1 MNFGQHIVR
10 IFDRFRPDR
19 LQRGNFPPLGPLPT
33 TVHQNRQSSIRPLA
47 FRSLWSGKTSDR
59 PSVFKTDGTFAFV
72 CPTGQRGA
80 QLYEFA
86 VTLPAVLLVFTGLLS
101 FGVYLNK
108 SIELTNS
115 TSLAGQYL
123 AISRLPAPATSDP
136 CAVFV
141 SAFQNVSP
149 YLLPGSLSYTFYF
162 NSRTTTP
169 YTQTF
174 TAATSCSAAGT
185 ALTGMVQGGSVTA
198 TVTYPCSLGVFGLN
212 LAPGCILKSQVTEI
226 IQ

>member
-1 MNFGQHIVR
+1 MSFGQHISNTLSL
-10 IFDRFRPDR
+10 FRPALLRIRANLNTLLAGDR
-19 LQRGNFPPLGPLPT
+19 PT
-33 TVHQNRQSSIRPLA
+33 STIPFA
-47 FRSLWSGKTSDR
+47 PGELWSGRIYGGQSRFETRAQCASHF
-59 PSVFKTDGTFAFV
+59 PA
-72 CPTGQRGA
+72 GQRGA

-86 VTLPAVLLVFTGLLS
+86 VTLPAILLVFTGLLS

-149 YLLPGSLSYTFYF
+149 YLLPASLTYTFYF
-162 NSRTTTP
+162 DSRTTTP

-174 TAATSCSAAGT
+174 TAATSCPTAGT
-185 ALTGMVQGGSVTA
+185 ALTGMVQGGSVTT
-198 TVTYPCSLGVFGLN
+198 TVTYPCSIGVFGLN
-212 LAPGCILKSQVTEI
+212 LAPGCILRSQVTEI